1 MKFSV
6 ASEHRQYFQKH
17 LSIEFEGLLTQEQLT
32 TLQTACGATL
42 ATRLET
48 RPGRLK
54 DKSADQIFS
63 AGRDL
68 WRSDDQIKK
77 AVTQRL
83 LAEIASELIERK
95 PLRLGYDQFFPFPV
109 QMQNFVSTESPFT
122 DFLQQQPT
130 IKEISCINNILCG
143 LVLCLSGAKGKEIL
157 DVAPMNESPTLLIP
171 PVNIFPKIAGHGVF
185 FHPDARLDL
194 YQLLERPS
202 QDYLMII
209 YTQARSQ
216 YTLQESDLNTHAL
229 KRLGYVFGDRLSDKL
244 NPIVYR

>member
-6 ASEHRQYFQKH
+6 ASEHRHYFQKH
-17 LSIEFEGLLTQEQLT
+17 LSIEFEGLLTQEQLS
-32 TLQTACGATL
+32 TLQTACESTL
-42 ATRLET
+42 SARLDT
-48 RPGRLK
+48 RPSRLK
-54 DKSADQIFS
+54 DKTADQIFS

-77 AVTQRL
+77 AVTQRI

-95 PLRLGYDQFFPFPV
+95 PLRLGYDQFFPFPT
-109 QMQNFVSTESPFT
+109 QIQKLVSIESPFA

-130 IKEISCINNILCG
+130 IKEISCINGILCG
-143 LVLCLSGAKGKEIL
+143 IVLCLSGAKGKEIL
-157 DVAPMNESPTLLIP
+157 DVAPMNESQSLLIP

-185 FHPDARLDL
+185 FHPDARIDL
-194 YQLLERPS
+194 NQLLERPG

-209 YTQARSQ
+209 YTQARAQ
-216 YTLQESDLNTHAL
+216 YTLQESDLNTHTL

-244 NPIVYR
+244 NPVVYR

>member
-6 ASEHRQYFQKH
+6 ANEHRHYFQKN
-17 LSIEFEGLLTQEQLT
+17 LSIEFEGLLTQNQLSA
-32 TLQTACGATL
+32 LQIACESTL
-42 ATRLET
+42 AERLET
-48 RPGRLK
+48 RPSRVK
-54 DKSADQIFS
+54 DKSADQIFL

-68 WRSDDQIKK
+68 WRSDEQIKK
-77 AVTQRL
+77 TVVQRL

-95 PLRLGYDQFFPFPV
+95 PLRLGYDQFYPNPIQAQKLVTITNPFV
-109 QMQNFVSTESPFT
+109 

-130 IKEISCINNILCG
+130 IKEISCINGILCG
-143 LVLCLSGAKGKEIL
+143 LMLCLSGAKGKEFL
-157 DVAPMNESPTLLIP
+157 DVAPMEKSPTLLIP

-185 FHPDARLDL
+185 FHPDARIDL
-194 YQLLERPS
+194 NQLLERPG

-209 YTQARSQ
+209 YTQATAQ
-216 YTLQESDLNTHAL
+216 YTLQEGDLNTHTL